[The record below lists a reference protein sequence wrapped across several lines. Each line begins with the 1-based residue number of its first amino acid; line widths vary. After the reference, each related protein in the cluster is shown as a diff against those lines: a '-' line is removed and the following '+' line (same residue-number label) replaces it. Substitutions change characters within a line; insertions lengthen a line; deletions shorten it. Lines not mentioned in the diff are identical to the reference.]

1 MKKLI
6 SKATKPNG
14 RLVVKTGSWKW
25 VLISGDRGLNKW
37 SNKKENLEKEIK
49 FLTKLGWNS
58 EELSILE
65 TEIVYE

>member
-14 RLVVKTGSWKW
+14 RQVVKTGSWKW
-25 VLISGDRGLNKW
+25 VLISGDRDLNKW

-65 TEIVYE
+65 T